1 MNDATP
7 RKVYVVIDRM
17 FGEELWDLEPGASGW
32 IVGSPIN
39 KAVVQ
44 QIWKERPTLAHSHS
58 LAIFQDYSGASP
70 EELLLGQ
77 LDAIV
82 SRFGLHSTRPLYDAI
97 EVIGA
102 PLSSRIESALS
113 SYHFVAFE
121 ATDAGFI
128 ATRTESLGSSA
139 AIPA

>member
-1 MNDATP
+1 MSDATP
-7 RKVYVVIDRM
+7 RRVYVVVDRT
-17 FGEELWDLEPGASGW
+17 FGEELWDLEPGVGGW

-44 QIWKERPTLAHSHS
+44 RIWKERPTFGHLNS
-58 LAIFQDYSGASP
+58 LTVFDDSCSASS

-77 LDAIV
+77 LDAIDR
-82 SRFGLHSTRPLYDAI
+82 RFGAHSAQPAYSGM
-97 EVIGA
+97 EVIGT
-102 PLSSRIESALS
+102 PLSALIESALS
-113 SYHFVAFE
+113 SYHFAAFE

>member
-1 MNDATP
+1 MSDATP
-7 RKVYVVIDRM
+7 RKVYVVVDRI
-17 FGEELWDLEPGASGW
+17 FGEELRDLEPGAAGW

-44 QIWKERPTLAHSHS
+44 QIWKERPTLAHSHG
-58 LAIFQDYSGASP
+58 LAIFQDSCSASP

-82 SRFGLHSTRPLYDAI
+82 SRFGLHSTRPLVDAI

-102 PLSSRIESALS
+102 PLSHGIESAFS
-113 SYHFVAFE
+113 SYHFAAFE
-121 ATDAGFI
+121 VTDAGFI